1 MFQEKCFYEFII
13 HDNLLIFQAKTI
25 QSVVKQ
31 ASSSQQQ
38 TVTKSKQ
45 PQQDSNSGPLITAS
59 NVIKA
64 FTSSST
70 ITKTTMRAS
79 RVVTGHVPKTPQPSV
94 DLETQ
99 KQIPS
104 PKEPERKSSLVSG
117 TSNANFR

>member
-1 MFQEKCFYEFII
+1 M
-13 HDNLLIFQAKTI
+13 

-38 TVTKSKQ
+38 TATGFESKQ
-45 PQQDSNSGPLITAS
+45 QTKQETGPLITAS

-94 DLETQ
+94 DIG
-99 KQIPS
+99 KGIFYRP
-104 PKEPERKSSLVSG
+104 V
-117 TSNANFR
+117 F

>member
-1 MFQEKCFYEFII
+1 MTVNQAVYKAKKEQESEDLPDLKDKNVADATLKIQSAFRGFQTRKEIK
-13 HDNLLIFQAKTI
+13 QKTETKTM

-38 TVTKSKQ
+38 TATGFESKQ
-45 PQQDSNSGPLITAS
+45 QPKQETGPLITAS

-79 RVVTGHVPKTPQPSV
+79 RVVTGHVPK
-94 DLETQ
+94 
-99 KQIPS
+99 
-104 PKEPERKSSLVSG
+104 
-117 TSNANFR
+117 